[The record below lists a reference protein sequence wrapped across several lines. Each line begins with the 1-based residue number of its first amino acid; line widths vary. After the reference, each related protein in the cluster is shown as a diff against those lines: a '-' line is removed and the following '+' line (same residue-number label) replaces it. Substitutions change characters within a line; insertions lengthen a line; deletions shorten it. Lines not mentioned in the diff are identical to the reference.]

1 MKKRLLILWLL
12 FGVMLYGEDIDTIL
26 TKLPTKRVSKIAEET
41 ILSTPSP
48 MPQLVVEQNNSQSDT
63 NGTVLKMH
71 EEKFKLIAIM
81 NGSANINGQW
91 YKIGEKVGSYRLEDI
106 MEDAVF
112 LKNDKKEKIL
122 IFDQNNSK
130 ITITVGR

>member
-63 NGTVLKMH
+63 NNTVLKMQ
-71 EEKFKLIAIM
+71 EEKYKLIAIM

-91 YKIGEKVGSYRLEDI
+91 YKIGEKIGSYRLEDI

>member
-1 MKKRLLILWLL
+1 MLWLL

-48 MPQLVVEQNNSQSDT
+48 MPQLIVEQNNSQSDT
-63 NGTVLKMH
+63 NGTVLKKH

>member
-1 MKKRLLILWLL
+1 MKKRLLMLWLL

-48 MPQLVVEQNNSQSDT
+48 MPQLIVEQNNSQSDT
-63 NGTVLKMH
+63 NGTVLKKH